1 MPIHDVGYRSWKGKR
16 VPAWRRGRIISVTGF
31 RLALRSRWVRRLMLV
46 CWLPV
51 LYWALVVFFLEQY
64 MARPGLQ
71 EGVATVAQA
80 EQAMERIPLDQ
91 VPLERL
97 PVPGNQALQQQR
109 QMVEQLKDQFNMLP
123 KLDVLA
129 DALQRPGK
137 DTRHTV
143 WSWLLMTLFRYP
155 QAVMLLFLV
164 GFVTPTLIS
173 RDVRSRAFLLYFS
186 RPIGLFEYIVGK
198 LAVPAGFIVFV
209 TLLPAIAL
217 YLLGLMLS
225 PELSVAAATWDIPLR
240 LVAASVCLVLPL
252 ASLSLMLSSL
262 TQESRFAT
270 FAWFATWALGHGTWL
285 AVVVTQAIR
294 MEMAPFHR
302 QVLESPLVERWSLIS
317 FYNNLGQVQSWIFG
331 FDQFQ
336 DVWANVLILVGVTLI
351 SLAILFRRVSAPI
364 RI

>member
-1 MPIHDVGYRSWKGKR
+1 MPIHDVGYRPWTGKR
-16 VPAWRRGRIISVTGF
+16 VPAWRRGRIISITGF

-51 LYWALVVFFLEQY
+51 LYWALGVFFLEQY
-64 MARPGLQ
+64 MARPALQ
-71 EGVATVAQA
+71 QGVAAAAKT
-80 EQAMERIPLDQ
+80 EQALEELPLDQ
-91 VPLERL
+91 IP
-97 PVPGNQALQQQR
+97 LQQLPLPGSQAI
-109 QMVEQLKDQFNMLP
+109 QQQQQVVDQLKDNFNMLP

-129 DALQRPGK
+129 DELQRPGE

-155 QAVMLLFLV
+155 QASMLVFLL

-198 LAVPAGFIVFV
+198 LAVPSGFIVFV
-209 TLLPAIAL
+209 TLLPAVAL

-225 PELSVAAATWDIPLR
+225 PELSVVAATWDIPLR
-240 LVAASVCLVLPL
+240 LLAASLCLVLPL

-270 FAWFATWALGHGTWL
+270 FAWFAIWALGHGTWL
-285 AVVVTQAIR
+285 AVVVTQAVR
-294 MEMAPFHR
+294 MDMAPFHR
-302 QVLESPLVERWSLIS
+302 QVLESPLVQNWSLIS
-317 FYNNLGQVQSWIFG
+317 LYNNLGQVQSWIFG
-331 FDQFQ
+331 FDRLQ
-336 DVWANVLILVGVTLI
+336 DVWPNVLILSCVTLV
-351 SLAILFRRVSAPI
+351 SLAILLRRVSAPI